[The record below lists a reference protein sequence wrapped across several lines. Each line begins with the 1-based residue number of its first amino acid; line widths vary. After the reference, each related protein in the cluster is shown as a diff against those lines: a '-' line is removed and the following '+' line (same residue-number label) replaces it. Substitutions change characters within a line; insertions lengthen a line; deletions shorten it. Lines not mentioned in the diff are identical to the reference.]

1 MVEINNQTKSQI
13 DLKKM
18 KMIAEKFISVSR
30 YKKTS
35 VSIAFVGDAVMQK
48 MNKATR
54 GYDKPTDVLSFT
66 EEKETRKEFLGEVII
81 DYAQIKRQAKDF
93 SDSAEEELIFIL
105 VHGLYHLLGYDDATE
120 SGKIKMEKLGK
131 KFISNLNKKK

>member
-13 DLKKM
+13 DLKKI
-18 KMIAEKFISVSR
+18 KLIAEKFISASR

-54 GYDKPTDVLSFT
+54 GYDKPTDVLSFP
-66 EEKETRKEFLGEVII
+66 EEVETRKEFLGEVII

-93 SDSAEEELIFIL
+93 SDSTEEELIFIL

-131 KFISNLNKKK
+131 KFISNLNQKK